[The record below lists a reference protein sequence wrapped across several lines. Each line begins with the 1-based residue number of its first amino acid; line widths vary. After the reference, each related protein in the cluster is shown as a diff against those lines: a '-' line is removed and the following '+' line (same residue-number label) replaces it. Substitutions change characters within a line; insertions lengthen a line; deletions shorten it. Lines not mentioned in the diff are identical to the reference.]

1 MPRKEHAKKLDAL
14 QSRHEAAIKGLQAI
28 TPPDTAYMLWQ
39 SRWTTTPR
47 QLQLLA
53 SLVAQL
59 ETSQKAAHTASENLT
74 LGLETVI
81 LANGGSLKE

>member
-28 TPPDTAYMLWQ
+28 TPPDTAFKLWKNP
-39 SRWTTTPR
+39 WTTTV
-47 QLQLLA
+47 QQAELLA
-53 SLVAQL
+53 SLVDQL
-59 ETSQKAAHTASENLT
+59 ETSQKAAQTASKNLI